1 MQNTLDDCNK
11 RFPLKRCNVQE
22 GRNIAEAM
30 HITKIFYHV
39 FGGKDRKMI
48 EDFLLVGKKN
58 AISSQRLADLAGCKS
73 IRELQQVIAE
83 ERAAGAVILSTCQD
97 GGGYFLPQNAAE
109 VREFITTLESRG
121 KNTLLALKSAR
132 TYLSRNGG

>member
-1 MQNTLDDCNK
+1 
-11 RFPLKRCNVQE
+11 
-22 GRNIAEAM
+22 
-30 HITKIFYHV
+30 
-39 FGGKDRKMI
+39 MI

-97 GGGYFLPQNAAE
+97 GGGYFLPQNAGE
-109 VREFITTLESRG
+109 VKEFITTLENRG
-121 KNTLLALKSAR
+121 KNTLLALDSAR
-132 TYLSRNGG
+132 AYLNRIGE